1 MQEASLPRPGT
12 NPGKDFARAFYRHM
26 VRLRL
31 VSARMVEL
39 QRSEKIAFHAS
50 CLGEEAV
57 IVGAAL
63 GARDADWIFPG
74 SREWGAAIVRGMPI
88 QTYVHH
94 AFGSAFD
101 PAKGRSSPDHAPGRR
116 WRIAPPSGVTG
127 AHLPQAVGCAWA
139 AKLSK
144 DDVVALAL
152 FGEGAT
158 STGDFH
164 NAMNFAGVF
173 KAPAVFV
180 CRNNG
185 HAAGTPVSRQTK
197 SESFA
202 DKAVA
207 YGVASVKIEGTHP
220 LEVVSTIRAA
230 VARAAEGRGPTLVEV
245 VTQPFA
251 SSLPDGFWV
260 SAALGVGDSD
270 PLVLLR
276 HYLERED
283 ILEHGESEN
292 FVAEVRAEI
301 DAAVAAAERAGPPPP
316 QTMFEDVY
324 AELPAHLAR
333 QKESAPWRR

>member
-12 NPGKDFARAFYRHM
+12 NHGKDFARSFYKHM

-39 QRSEKIAFHAS
+39 QRTEKIGFHAS

-57 IVGAAL
+57 VVGAAV
-63 GARDADWIFPG
+63 GARESDWIFPG
-74 SREWGAAIVRGMPI
+74 AREWGAAIVRGMPI

-94 AFGSAFD
+94 AFGSALD
-101 PAKGRSSPDHAPGRR
+101 PAKGRASPDHVPGRR

-127 AHLPQAVGCAWA
+127 AHLPQAVGCSWA
-139 AKLSK
+139 AKLAK

-173 KAPAVFV
+173 KTPTVFV

-185 HAAGTPVSRQTK
+185 RAAGTPASRQTK

-202 DKAVA
+202 DKAIA
-207 YGVASVKIEGTHP
+207 YGIASVKIEGAHP

-230 VARAAEGRGPTLVEV
+230 VARAAEGRGATLVEI
-245 VTQPFA
+245 VTQPFTG
-251 SSLPDGFWV
+251 SLPDGFWV

-283 ILEHGESEN
+283 ILDHGENEN
-292 FVAEVRAEI
+292 LVAEVRADI
-301 DAAVAAAERAGPPPP
+301 DAAVVVAERAGAPASA
-316 QTMFEDVY
+316 TMFDDVF
-324 AELPAHLAR
+324 AEVPAHLAR
-333 QKESAPWRR
+333 QKESATWRR